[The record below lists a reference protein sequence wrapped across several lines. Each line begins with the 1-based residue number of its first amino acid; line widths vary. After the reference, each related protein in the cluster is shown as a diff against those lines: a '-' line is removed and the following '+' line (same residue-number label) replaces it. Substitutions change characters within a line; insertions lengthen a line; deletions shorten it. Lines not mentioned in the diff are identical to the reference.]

1 MSERHDGFRF
11 QPCLPGFGGVIAQPI
26 LQAPAR
32 IRSFLAPRRLTNTAV
47 STEARSQPFL
57 QARSTLTR
65 LSALVAIGLLGASAI
80 PSRAES
86 PMPSSVTAISPVF
99 GQLVRFSMPAQ
110 FVAAFENTE
119 ENFYIREAVP
129 RGETVTAWTQ
139 MITVTGSRGMATSA
153 NFSPQKLAAAIAQG
167 FKKAC
172 PESFAVKDLGQTTL
186 GGRDGYLAVASCGK
200 VNSSADGHSETALIV
215 AVKGT
220 ADAYTI
226 QWAERTPHTS
236 LPPGIDEAIWRQRLA
251 ELMPI
256 RLCAIV
262 PGEAAPYPSC
272 LQQK

>member
-1 MSERHDGFRF
+1 
-11 QPCLPGFGGVIAQPI
+11 
-26 LQAPAR
+26 
-32 IRSFLAPRRLTNTAV
+32 
-47 STEARSQPFL
+47 
-57 QARSTLTR
+57 
-65 LSALVAIGLLGASAI
+65 
-80 PSRAES
+80 
-86 PMPSSVTAISPVF
+86 MPSNFAVV
-99 GQLVRFSMPAQ
+99 
-110 FVAAFENTE
+110 FENAKDG
-119 ENFYIREAVP
+119 NYIREAVLK
-129 RGETVTAWTQ
+129 GETAQAWTQ

-153 NFSPQKLAAAIAQG
+153 NFSPQKLAASIALG

-172 PESFAVKDLGQTTL
+172 PESFVVKDLGETRL
-186 GGRDGYLAVASCGK
+186 GDQDAYLAVASCSK

-226 QWAERTPHTS
+226 QWAERTPQAS
-236 LPPGIDEAIWRQRLA
+236 LPPGINEAIWRERLR